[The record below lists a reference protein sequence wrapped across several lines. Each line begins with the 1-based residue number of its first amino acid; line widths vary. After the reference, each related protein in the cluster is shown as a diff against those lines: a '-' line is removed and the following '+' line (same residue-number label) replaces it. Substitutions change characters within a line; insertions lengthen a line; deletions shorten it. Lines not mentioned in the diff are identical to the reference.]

1 MSQKNKDTKSIDFE
15 SSLLELENI
24 VEKLGNEQVPLDEM
38 IDLYQKG
45 VNLKINC
52 LQKISKAKL
61 KIEDVLNNKK

>member
-45 VNLKINC
+45 VNLKQIAC
-52 LQKISKAKL
+52 KKYQKLSL
-61 KIEDVLNNKK
+61 K

>member
-45 VNLKINC
+45 VNLKTNC

>member
-1 MSQKNKDTKSIDFE
+1 MYKITMSQKNKDTKSIDFE

-45 VNLKINC
+45 VNLKQIAC
-52 LQKISKAKL
+52 KKYQKLSL
-61 KIEDVLNNKK
+61 K